1 MICQPYHLAH
11 KMIHISF
18 SHCGTLCLAAGVYN
32 ETVFQG
38 IDYILATLA
47 KHNIKAIINLLTCV

>member
-1 MICQPYHLAH
+1 M
-11 KMIHISF
+11 
-18 SHCGTLCLAAGVYN
+18 YN

-47 KHNIKAIINLLTCV
+47 KHNIKAIINLLTCAQHRSVAGHVAQKDSPLERLLLLLMSSVL